1 MTKKRSISLAIRDDA
16 RPGAVLIVHRPD
28 DDDDLPGVWGLPA
41 ASLAP
46 GEDWHDTALRAGR
59 EKLGVSLRIGSM
71 LRHGALKRAEYTL
84 EMKLFEAAIVAG
96 IPSVPQDAAGVTQY
110 RSWRWGRAED
120 LREAAEK
127 GSLCSRLF
135 LGEA

>member
-16 RPGAVLIVHRPD
+16 RPGVVLIVQRPD
-28 DDDDLPGVWGLPA
+28 DDDALPGVWGLPA

-59 EKLGVSLRIGSM
+59 EKLGVSLRVGSM
-71 LRHGALKRAEYTL
+71 LRHGSLQRTEYTL
-84 EMKLFEAAIVAG
+84 EMRLFEAVVLSGA
-96 IPSVPQDAAGVTQY
+96 PSVPQDSAGVTQY
-110 RSWRWGRAED
+110 QAWRWGGAED

>member
-16 RPGAVLIVHRPD
+16 RPGTVLIVQRPD

-71 LRHGALKRAEYTL
+71 LRHGSLQRAEYTL
-84 EMKLFEAAIVAG
+84 EMRLFEAVILGG
-96 IPSVPQDAAGVTQY
+96 IPSVPQDVAGVTQY
-110 RSWRWGRAED
+110 RAWRWGRAED
-120 LREAAEK
+120 LRAAAEK

>member
-16 RPGAVLIVHRPD
+16 RSGAVLIVQRPD

-46 GEDWHDTALRAGR
+46 GEDWRDAALRAGR
-59 EKLGVSLRIGSM
+59 GKLGVSLRIGSV
-71 LRHGALKRAEYTL
+71 LRHGSLQRAEYTL
-84 EMKLFEAAIVAG
+84 EMMLFEAVILSG
-96 IPSVPQDAAGVTQY
+96 IPSVPQDVAGVTQY
-110 RSWRWGRAED
+110 RAWRWGRAED
-120 LREAAEK
+120 LREAAEN